1 MLKSFSTSFSIF
13 IAIILLAVILA
24 ILFYFTYS
32 EIEKSAKDVALG
44 EIQNVSM
51 TQTHD
56 SGKIIENTLMDI
68 VTNLKTLANSPTV
81 QQSKDIKDT
90 VLLMNAVQSS
100 TQHITDYYRI
110 IDKNGKIIAASN
122 LLDNHQQYNKSID
135 QDFSNRSNFI
145 IPKETNKLYISN
157 LINSINKIPRFS
169 ISIPILIN
177 DVSKNEFI
185 NRTFSFDNTT
195 NESIPINNTFDKTI
209 FNGIIEAS
217 VRIDKL
223 EKLLELSMLSSEQN
237 ELTLLDRKGTIMFT
251 TKKDLLGENYF
262 SDKVQSLIL
271 NAPPLKELEYI
282 NQFVNDTLNGKSRI
296 YNLNSTSQTSTFSSR
311 PISLEGDQF
320 MTLLINKPYKL
331 DAEVIYFL
339 NLQRNFSTIAILI
352 IIFVSSILG
361 YFLFTWNKRLQ
372 TKVNNQ
378 TIKLNQ
384 NIKELRKANEQLK
397 VHDKLQKEFINI
409 TAHELRTP
417 IQSIMGY
424 AEMIKSFPE
433 KTSTYVQPIE
443 RNAQRLYKL
452 IQDILD
458 ITKIE
463 SGNLALT
470 KTHFDLQEKINNVI
484 KDLTTAKKIDGI
496 NQKIQFVFHPND
508 SVKVFA
514 DKERIYQV
522 ISNLIRN
529 AAKFTKGDEAKIEI
543 ILEKIKK
550 DKKELISV
558 KIRDNGTGIDPEI
571 LPRLF
576 SKFTTKSEFGG
587 TGLGLYISKKIIEAH
602 DGTIRG
608 YNNNNNNNN
617 HNNNN
622 PDGEKKGST
631 FEFILPLY
639 KTK

>member
-1 MLKSFSTSFSIF
+1 
-13 IAIILLAVILA
+13 LA

-32 EIEKSAKDVALG
+32 EIERSAKDVALG

-56 SGKIIENTLMDI
+56 SGKIIENALMDI
-68 VTNLKTLANSPTV
+68 VTNLKTIANSPTL
-81 QQSKDIKDT
+81 QQYKDINDM
-90 VLLMNAVQSS
+90 VLLMNAGQSS
-100 TQHITDYYRI
+100 TQQITDYYRI

-122 LLDNHQQYNKSID
+122 LLDNHQQYNKSND
-135 QDFSNRSNFI
+135 QNFNNRSHFI
-145 IPKETNKLYISN
+145 IPKEINKVYISN

-169 ISIPILIN
+169 ISMPILIN
-177 DVSKNEFI
+177 EVYKNEVI
-185 NRTFSFDNTT
+185 NRTFSSDTT
-195 NESIPINNTFDKTI
+195 NNEYIPINNTLDKTI

-217 VRIDKL
+217 IKINKL
-223 EKLLELSMLSSEQN
+223 DNLLELSILSSEQN
-237 ELTLLDRKGTIMFT
+237 EITLLDREGTIMFT
-251 TKKDLLGENYF
+251 ANKDLLGGNFF
-262 SDKVQSLIL
+262 SDKVQSLMFNSL
-271 NAPPLKELEYI
+271 PLKELENI
-282 NQFVNDTLNGKSRI
+282 NKLVNDALNGKSGI
-296 YNLNSTSQTSTFSSR
+296 YNLNTTSQTSTFSSR
-311 PISLEGDQF
+311 PISLDGDQF
-320 MTLLINKPYKL
+320 MTLLINKPYNL
-331 DAEVIYFL
+331 DTEVIYFL

-352 IIFVSSILG
+352 IVFVSSILG

-372 TKVNNQ
+372 IKVNNQ

-384 NIKELRKANEQLK
+384 NIKQLRKTNEQL
-397 VHDKLQKEFINI
+397 HQNDKMQKEFINI

-424 AEMIKSFPE
+424 TEMMKSFPE
-433 KTSTYVQPIE
+433 KTANYVQPIE

-463 SGNLALT
+463 SRNFVLK
-470 KTHFDLQEKINNVI
+470 KTQFDLQEKINTVI
-484 KDLTTAKKIDGI
+484 NDLTTAKKLDGI
-496 NQKIQFVFHPND
+496 NQNVKFIFHPNE
-508 SVKVFA
+508 SFKVFA

-529 AAKFTKGDEAKIEI
+529 AAKFTHGDQAKIEI
-543 ILEKIKK
+543 ILEKV
-550 DKKELISV
+550 KKEKKEEDEWISV
-558 KIRDNGTGIDPEI
+558 QIRDNGTGIDQEI

-576 SKFTTKSEFGG
+576 SKFTTTSEFGG

-602 DGTIRG
+602 GGTIRG
-608 YNNNNNNNN
+608 YNNNLN
-617 HNNNN
+617 
-622 PDGEKKGST
+622 GEKKGAT